1 MVGKTK
7 MVVEEKE
14 KNRKKDSVGG
24 LPDESM
30 KRKGVAVLSQQAKKK
45 QQLALSGLASGV
57 TTPLPPPVPSD
68 EAAAAPSVFGQP
80 KDVVLAADFMV
91 KKLNLHR
98 SLFVLLISF
107 LSFFLKPEGEY
118 ELRRP
123 PPYLPTSCAIYI
135 FSCSH
140 WIDQCRM
147 KKLYQNTA
155 PRRIRRR
162 RTRWPV
168 WIQQSAQSPQVF
180 FQADQHQGYCTLVIY
195 HMASTRIRWE
205 VVVSYCPQTF
215 LAWVNVSSQLQ
226 LFSSSSH
233 LKALYNPILW
243 MIFLAY
249 KGMDNVSA
257 CLHAIVFFFFFAQ
270 RCLYNPAVLFCF
282 GRVFWSIWN
291 N

>member
-1 MVGKTK
+1 MKKDAGEKKLKRTMVGKTK
-7 MVVEEKE
+7 MVVEEKG

-68 EAAAAPSVFGQP
+68 EAAAAPSVSGQP

-123 PPYLPTSCAIYI
+123 PSPPTNFLCNFF

-168 WIQQSAQSPQVF
+168 
-180 FQADQHQGYCTLVIY
+180 
-195 HMASTRIRWE
+195 
-205 VVVSYCPQTF
+205 
-215 LAWVNVSSQLQ
+215 
-226 LFSSSSH
+226 
-233 LKALYNPILW
+233 
-243 MIFLAY
+243 
-249 KGMDNVSA
+249 
-257 CLHAIVFFFFFAQ
+257 
-270 RCLYNPAVLFCF
+270 
-282 GRVFWSIWN
+282 
-291 N
+291 